1 MDIALL
7 NRGWNRTWSDTMVNL
22 EARKLVET
30 ANRLSAFYL
39 QDGLT
44 RIKFVEEIRQ
54 VVEKEF
60 ETARRAKTDEECI
73 ACIKNLRAETDN
85 LQEQERLLRTRAA
98 QLYAKVEF
106 VRENNKIVGYVISAI
121 HIVVSGAALF
131 GGMVMMSTMTP
142 IGVLAGAVLFVDGI
156 NGITKEASHL
166 RYGEQSKSE
175 GIFADGAMET
185 AQFMGFSPKSGLAL
199 YNTVTLGAS
208 VYSIFGLAR
217 KPGAWR
223 LFRWLPRD
231 YYRKVDTMSKPKLTM
246 KIAGYGVKAKV
257 IFDLL
262 ATDNSTD

>member
-22 EARKLVET
+22 EARKVIET
-30 ANRLSAFYL
+30 ANRLSAYYL

-44 RIKFVEEIRQ
+44 RIKFVEEIKQ

-60 ETARRAKTDEECI
+60 ATARRAKTDEECI
-73 ACIKNLRAETDN
+73 ECLKNLRAEKEN
-85 LQEQERLLRTRAA
+85 LLEQERLLRTRSA

-106 VRENNKIVGYVISAI
+106 VRENNKIVGYVISAV
-121 HIVVSGAALF
+121 HIVISGAALF
-131 GGMVMMSTMTP
+131 GGMVMMSTMSP
-142 IGVLAGAVLFVDGI
+142 VGVLAGAVLFVDGI
-156 NGITKEASHL
+156 NGITKEAHHL
-166 RYGEQSKSE
+166 RYGEQSQSE
-175 GIFADGAMET
+175 GIFADGAMQT
-185 AQFMGFSPKSGLAL
+185 AQFLGFSPKNGLAF
-199 YNTVTLGAS
+199 YNTVTLGAG

-246 KIAGYGVKAKV
+246 KIAGYGVKVKV

-262 ATDNSTD
+262 TTENGTD